1 MVKSPKMQTP
11 RLKFPVIESP
21 IKLSPTTHSPMM
33 ACMTPPP
40 SRLQPMCVTPHIQV
54 PTNTPTIA
62 GLTTSTKGAQSQLL
76 QEAASKLE
84 DRSLAEM
91 GSKQTYLK
99 AVDEKVIPNGNNTW
113 MDVKVRNHKLHT
125 VDRRGRVEVE
135 TEDGGLTRDM
145 EEA

>member
-21 IKLSPTTHSPMM
+21 IKLSPRTQSPMM

-54 PTNTPTIA
+54 PANTPTIA

-91 GSKQTYLK
+91 GRETYFEV
-99 AVDEKVIPNGNNTW
+99 AQEKVIP
-113 MDVKVRNHKLHT
+113 
-125 VDRRGRVEVE
+125 
-135 TEDGGLTRDM
+135 
-145 EEA
+145 

>member
-1 MVKSPKMQTP
+1 M
-11 RLKFPVIESP
+11 I
-21 IKLSPTTHSPMM
+21 LSPLMSFV
-33 ACMTPPP
+33 TPPP
-40 SRLQPMCVTPHIQV
+40 IRFHPMCYTSRILQV

-91 GSKQTYLK
+91 GRQTYLK
-99 AVDEKVIPNGNNTW
+99 AVDEKVIPDSNNTW

-125 VDRRGRVEVE
+125 VDR
-135 TEDGGLTRDM
+135 
-145 EEA
+145 